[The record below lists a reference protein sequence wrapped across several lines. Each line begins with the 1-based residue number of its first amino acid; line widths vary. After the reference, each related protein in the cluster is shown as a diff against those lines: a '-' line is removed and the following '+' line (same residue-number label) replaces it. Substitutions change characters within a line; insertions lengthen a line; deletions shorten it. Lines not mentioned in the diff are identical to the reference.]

1 MAAAPLLQ
9 LQAIDKR
16 FPGVH
21 ALDNVDF
28 TLEAGEIHA
37 LLGENGAGKST
48 LMKLISGIYK
58 PDSGRVLI
66 NGADVGGL
74 TPDTAEQHGIALV
87 HQELCLVPA
96 LTVAENMFLGRLPR
110 TALGTVD
117 WARAA
122 SEAEAGLARLGVG
135 IDPTREVRSL
145 EVAEQ
150 QLVEIAKTLQREP
163 RILLLDEPTSALS
176 DTERSRLFQA
186 IRTLKARGV
195 GIIYISHHLGEVA
208 MIADRV
214 TVLRDGRVVGT
225 IPAAQADQD
234 GIVRMMVGRGLAD
247 QFPKPDAIIGE
258 EALAVDG
265 LCAGTVL
272 RDVSFS
278 LRRGEILGVFGL
290 MGAGQPELA
299 RTLFGLQA
307 VTAGTIAIDGRPQR
321 LDGPA
326 DAIRLGLAL
335 ISRDRRK
342 SLVPM
347 LPTGPNLSLA
357 WLSGRQPWQ
366 LLEMRRERAETE
378 RFIEELDIQPPLPD
392 RQVLFF
398 SGGNQQ
404 KIILSRWMSAGSRI
418 LIFDEPTRGIDVGAK
433 AEVFALMGR
442 LAAKGA
448 AILMISSEPL
458 ELAGMADRVLIM
470 RGGTVAAEL
479 PRADLSHE
487 ALLKAASQEN
497 T

>member
-1 MAAAPLLQ
+1 MAALLE

-21 ALDNVDF
+21 ALDKIDF
-28 TLEAGEIHA
+28 TLEAGEVHA

-48 LMKLISGIYK
+48 LMKLISGIYR
-58 PDSGRVLI
+58 PDSGRFLI
-66 NGADVGGL
+66 EGTEVGNL
-74 TPDTAEQHGIALV
+74 TPGTAERLGIELV

-96 LTVAENMFLGRLPR
+96 LTVAENMFLGRMPR
-110 TALGTVD
+110 TAIGTID
-117 WARAA
+117 WKRANRDA
-122 SEAEAGLARLGVG
+122 AAGLERLGVS
-135 IDPTREVRSL
+135 IDPVREVRSL

-176 DTERSRLFQA
+176 DAERNRLFRVV
-186 IRTLKARGV
+186 RTLKERGV

-214 TVLRDGRVVGT
+214 TVMRDGRIVGT
-225 IPAAQADQD
+225 VPATEASQEN
-234 GIVRMMVGRGLAD
+234 IVRMMVGRRLSD
-247 QFPKPDAIIGE
+247 QFPKPNVTTGE
-258 EALAVDG
+258 TMLSVER
-265 LCAGTVL
+265 LCAGPKL
-272 RDVSFS
+272 RDISFS

-290 MGAGQPELA
+290 MGAGQAELA
-299 RTLFGLQA
+299 RALFGLEP
-307 VTAGTIAIDGRPQR
+307 TIAGTIVIDGRLCR
-321 LDGPA
+321 LTSPA
-326 DAIRLGLAL
+326 DAIRHGMAL

-357 WLSGRQPWQ
+357 WLSRQKPWH
-366 LLEMRRERAETE
+366 LLDMRRERTE
-378 RFIEELDIQPPLPD
+378 AARFIRDLDIQPPLPD
-392 RQVLFF
+392 REVLFF

-404 KIILSRWMSAGSRI
+404 KIILSRWMSTGSRI
-418 LIFDEPTRGIDVGAK
+418 LIFDEPTRGIDVKAK

-442 LAAKGA
+442 LAAEGA

-470 RGGTVAAEL
+470 RDHTIVSEL
-479 PRADLSHE
+479 SRADLSHE
-487 ALLKAASQEN
+487 ALLKAAS
-497 T
+497 

>member
-1 MAAAPLLQ
+1 MAALLE

-21 ALDNVDF
+21 ALDRIDF
-28 TLEAGEIHA
+28 TLEPGEVHA

-48 LMKLISGIYK
+48 LMKLISGLYR
-58 PDSGRVLI
+58 PDSGRFLI
-66 NGADVGGL
+66 EGTEVEGL
-74 TPDTAEQHGIALV
+74 APGTAERHGIALV

-110 TALGTVD
+110 TALGTID
-117 WARAA
+117 WGRANR
-122 SEAEAGLARLGVG
+122 EAAAGLEKLGVS

-150 QLVEIAKTLQREP
+150 QLVEIAKTLLRQP

-176 DTERSRLFQA
+176 DAERNRLFQV

-208 MIADRV
+208 IIADRV
-214 TVLRDGRVVGT
+214 TVMRDGRIVGT
-225 IPAAQADQD
+225 ISASEASQEN
-234 GIVRMMVGRGLAD
+234 IVRMMVGRLAD
-247 QFPKPDAIIGE
+247 QFPKPEVKAGE
-258 EALAVDG
+258 TVLEVEG
-265 LCAGTVL
+265 LSTRSKL
-272 RDVSFS
+272 RDVSFAM
-278 LRRGEILGVFGL
+278 RRGEILGVFGL
-290 MGAGQPELA
+290 MGAGQAELA
-299 RTLFGLQA
+299 RALFGLET
-307 VTAGTIAIDGRPQR
+307 VTDGTITINGRSCR
-321 LDGPA
+321 LTGPA
-326 DAIRLGLAL
+326 DAIRHGMAL

-357 WLSGRQPWQ
+357 WLSRRKPWN
-366 LLEMRRERAETE
+366 LLEMRRERFEAA
-378 RFIEELDIQPPLPD
+378 RFIRDLDIQPPLPD
-392 RQVLFF
+392 REVLSF

-418 LIFDEPTRGIDVGAK
+418 LIFDEPTRGIDVKAK

-442 LAAKGA
+442 LAAEGA
-448 AILMISSEPL
+448 AILMISSEPM

-470 RGGTVAAEL
+470 RDHTITGEL
-479 PRADLSHE
+479 PRAALSHE
-487 ALLKAASQEN
+487 ALLKAAS
-497 T
+497 